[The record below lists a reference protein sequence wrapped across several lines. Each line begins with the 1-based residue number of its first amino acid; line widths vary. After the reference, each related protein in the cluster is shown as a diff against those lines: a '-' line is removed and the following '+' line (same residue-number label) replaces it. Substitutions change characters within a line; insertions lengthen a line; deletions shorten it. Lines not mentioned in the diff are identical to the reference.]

1 MNKKLPKYSLEGFK
15 IRDFQGIKEIDIQNL
30 PQAAPWIFLT
40 GENGFGKT
48 GVLKAL
54 SAFIGKKKEKYL
66 PQQTKVEVDIKEYK
80 GKGRTALPKECV
92 AYGPNRLSISDAR
105 SSNDPKLESN
115 LSSLFDNSPLL
126 NIENYLP
133 NWYKD
138 QLLALNG
145 IKNTDHLF
153 EQTRN
158 LFLKIMPN
166 LIDIKIQENNIRDE
180 VVYLEENDT
189 KNHKEL
195 HQLASGNKSLIAF
208 IGDLLLRLLQ
218 HNPSKKFSDLGGIV
232 FIDEIDLHLHPIW
245 QKKLPTL
252 LSEIFPRIQF
262 VASTHSPIP
271 LLGAPEGSVFLK
283 VNRSEEEGISV
294 ERLEALETEIKNLLP
309 NTILSSP
316 IFGFNEIFS
325 VQHTKGDK
333 VQTED
338 TYEEV
343 LKRKKVKEK
352 ISKLNSEQEAELKEF
367 LKKRR
372 NEK

>member
-1 MNKKLPKYSLEGFK
+1 MNKRVPKYSLEGFNIK
-15 IRDFQGIKEIDIQNL
+15 NYQGIKEIDIQNL
-30 PQAAPWIFLT
+30 PQASPWIFLT

-48 GVLKAL
+48 SVLKAL
-54 SAFIGKKKEKYL
+54 SAFIGKKKEMYL
-66 PQQTKVEVDIKEYK
+66 PQATKIAVDIKEYK
-80 GKGRTALPKECV
+80 GKNRSSLPKECV

-105 SSNDPKLESN
+105 SSNDPKLETN
-115 LSSLFDNSPLL
+115 LSSLFENTPLL
-126 NIENYLP
+126 NIESYLP

-145 IKNTDHLF
+145 IKSSDHLF

-158 LFLKIMPN
+158 LFLKVMPN
-166 LIDIKIQENNIRDE
+166 LVDMKIVSNNIKDE
-180 VVYLEENDT
+180 VVYIEENEP
-189 KNHKEL
+189 KINKEL
-195 HQLASGNKSLIAF
+195 HQLASGNKSLVAF
-208 IGDLLLRLLQ
+208 IGDLLIRLLQ
-218 HNPSKKFSDLGGIV
+218 QNSTKDIRQLGGIV
-232 FIDEIDLHLHPIW
+232 FIDEMDLHLHPIW

-283 VNRSEEEGISV
+283 VNRSEEEGITV
-294 ERLEALETEIKNLLP
+294 ERLETLETEIKNLLP

-325 VQHTKGDK
+325 VQHHKGEK

-338 TYEEV
+338 TYEDV

-352 ISKLNSEQEAELKEF
+352 ISKLNPEQEAELKEF

-372 NEK
+372 DEK